1 MVKLC
6 LVALHR
12 SDIDD
17 IKRMH
22 RSREAGRQLW
32 LSLILGDDM
41 AVVAMAGGLDRGTR
55 GVESRTTCWCLVL
68 KGKGGFDNIMNY
80 EFVVKEEPHIHIPQ
94 PPTTMVTAEIL
105 G

>member
-41 AVVAMAGGLDRGTR
+41 IVEAMAGGLDRGVR
-55 GVESRTTCWCLVL
+55 GVESITTCWHPFHGKLQRLRTLHNSEALKQGDLLVC
-68 KGKGGFDNIMNY
+68 GV
-80 EFVVKEEPHIHIPQ
+80 ERERWV
-94 PPTTMVTAEIL
+94 
-105 G
+105 